1 MDWPMTDVQ
10 SLCVALAT
18 RRGLPGRLTMTRCRM
33 RDASGCR
40 TKWDMVVWW
49 QDGGFYVE
57 DEGDTDESQRILID
71 GTRMLG

>member
-1 MDWPMTDVQ
+1 M
-10 SLCVALAT
+10 A
-18 RRGLPGRLTMTRCRM
+18 RCRM